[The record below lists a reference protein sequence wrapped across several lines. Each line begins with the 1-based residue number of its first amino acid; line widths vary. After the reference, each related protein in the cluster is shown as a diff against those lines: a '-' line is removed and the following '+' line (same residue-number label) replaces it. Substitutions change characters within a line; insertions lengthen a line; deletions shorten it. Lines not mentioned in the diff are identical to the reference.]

1 MVILHLYGGG
11 MSDQPKIIETLSKRE
26 LEVAGAYADGASY
39 KEIARDLGISP
50 TTVRSHLRT
59 VYSKLNVKSKI
70 ALAQMLAD
78 PGEAAAPVDREG
90 LTADLALELDDAMR
104 RERMMAHVLRIISQK
119 DADLDGVLDEVL
131 DQALEICEAEFG
143 ILTAHQGEYSFTE
156 MRSRNIS
163 TAFAEWLIEQGQFNP
178 GPETAVGRSA

>member
-1 MVILHLYGGG
+1 
-11 MSDQPKIIETLSKRE
+11 
-26 LEVAGAYADGASY
+26 
-39 KEIARDLGISP
+39 
-50 TTVRSHLRT
+50 
-59 VYSKLNVKSKI
+59 
-70 ALAQMLAD
+70 
-78 PGEAAAPVDREG
+78 
-90 LTADLALELDDAMR
+90 MR

-119 DADLDGVLDEVL
+119 DADLDSVLDEVL

-178 GPETAVGRSA
+178 GPETVSGDPPDL